1 MKRILIAVLFVAA
14 ITGVSS
20 GKDVVSVM
28 YFDNT
33 TGNKNFEWLR
43 KAIADMLITDI
54 SESSEIEVVERENLQ
69 KIIEEQKLSLAGLVD
84 EDQAIKIG
92 QMLNAKKMIYGA
104 FVISGN
110 DVRIDGK
117 ITDTESGKILATFS
131 SKGIVKNILNLQN
144 DLAGKALTAMGIK
157 KPQILATPQ
166 AFAFEAVK
174 TYYEGLDLL
183 DKGVADEALK
193 KFQEASAYDPT
204 YLKPYAGIEESYKFL
219 KDFKM
224 MRYQKEINDL
234 YYKIHQMEV
243 RLNDP
248 KWMTFGDLIST
259 PEYAQLSKQD
269 SDAAFKKFYA
279 YYQGDTPAILTWN
292 LQNAVMELGGMY
304 EEYFGD
310 TNKEASL
317 YQEVINI
324 ADKSAPKFKKDKFLP
339 EIIYQKLLAL
349 VYLEKWTEAKTVCE
363 DLMVNFSDYRMMWAV
378 EDMYERALEH
388 LKGK

>member
-1 MKRILIAVLFVAA
+1 MKRILLAGLLIAAM
-14 ITGVSS
+14 TGFSF
-20 GKDVVSVM
+20 GKDVISVM

-43 KAIADMLITDI
+43 KAIADMLISDI

-131 SKGIVKNILNLQN
+131 SKGLVKNILNMQN
-144 DLAGKALTAMGIK
+144 ELAGKALTAMGVK
-157 KPQILATPQ
+157 MPQILAVPQ

-193 KFQEASAYDPT
+193 KFHEASAFDPA
-204 YLKPYAGIEESYKFL
+204 YLKPYEGIEESYKFL

-224 MRYQKEINDL
+224 MRFQKEINDM

-248 KWMTFGDLIST
+248 KWMTFGGLVST

-279 YYQGDTPAILTWN
+279 YYQGDTPAQLTWN

-324 ADKSAPKFKKDKFLP
+324 ADKSASKFKKDKFLP

-349 VYLEKWTEAKTVCE
+349 VYLERWTEAKKVCE
-363 DLMVNFSDYRMMWAV
+363 DLMVNFPDYRMMWAI

>member
-1 MKRILIAVLFVAA
+1 LTAA
-14 ITGVSS
+14 IAGISF
-20 GKDVVSVM
+20 GKDVVSVL

-33 TGNKNFEWLR
+33 TGNKSFEWLR

-54 SESSEIEVVERENLQ
+54 SESSEIEVVERENMQ

-104 FVISGN
+104 FIISGN
-110 DVRIDGK
+110 NVRIDGK
-117 ITDTESGKILATFS
+117 ITDTETGKILATFS
-131 SKGIVKNILNLQN
+131 SSGIVKNILGLQN
-144 DLAGKALTAMGIK
+144 ELAGKALTAMGIK
-157 KPQILATPQ
+157 KPPVLSIPQ
-166 AFAFEAVK
+166 AYAFEAVK

-183 DKGVADEALK
+183 DKGIADEALK
-193 KFQEASAYDPT
+193 KFQEASKYDPS

-243 RLNDP
+243 RLNDS
-248 KWMTFGDLIST
+248 KWMTFGDLVMNSD
-259 PEYAQLSKQD
+259 YMQLSKKD
-269 SDAAFKKFYA
+269 SDAAFKKYYA
-279 YYQGDTPAILTWN
+279 YYQGDTPAQLTWN
-292 LQNAVMELGGMY
+292 LQNAVMELGGLY

-310 TNKEASL
+310 TNKEAAL

-324 ADKSAPKFKKDKFLP
+324 SDKSAPKFKKDKFLP
-339 EIIYQKLLAL
+339 EILYQKLLAL
-349 VYLEKWTEAKTVCE
+349 TYLKRWAEVKTLCE

-378 EDMYERALEH
+378 ESMYERALEA
-388 LKGK
+388 LKKKK